1 MQFVNF
7 EFFSLG
13 ASSNRLCFS
22 GNVNNNNL
30 RLTGSSGTLQSP
42 SRDSNYPPDLS
53 CDWLITVPEGKIV
66 KLSFDSFD
74 LQSANWG
81 QCEEDYVEVLD
92 GNYNSSLS
100 VERFCG
106 FGTPRDIRSSGRYM
120 RVRFKSDSEST
131 YFRYRGFKASF
142 IAEDGPSTCKSKC
155 SLKLENTNVIS
166 RNTTLQM
173 EPRSKHIS

>member
-1 MQFVNF
+1 M
-7 EFFSLG
+7 
-13 ASSNRLCFS
+13 
-22 GNVNNNNL
+22 
-30 RLTGSSGTLQSP
+30 
-42 SRDSNYPPDLS
+42 
-53 CDWLITVPEGKIV
+53 
-66 KLSFDSFD
+66 
-74 LQSANWG
+74 
-81 QCEEDYVEVLD
+81 EVLD

-100 VERFCG
+100 IERFCG

-155 SLKLENTNVIS
+155 SLKLENANVIS

-173 EPRSKHIS
+173 EPWSKHIS